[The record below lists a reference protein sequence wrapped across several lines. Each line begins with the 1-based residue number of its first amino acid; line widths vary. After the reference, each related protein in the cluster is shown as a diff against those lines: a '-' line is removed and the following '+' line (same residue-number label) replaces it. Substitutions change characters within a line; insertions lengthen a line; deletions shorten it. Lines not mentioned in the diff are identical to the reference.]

1 MNGMRTPSGHKVYAM
16 AAEYQSAAAL
26 YEAAK
31 MVRDAGF
38 KRWDVFSPF
47 PIHGMD
53 EAMGLKKS
61 WLSGWV
67 LFGGISGLLTAAIVE
82 FGPSSIL
89 YPLTVHGKPRNFM
102 TVPAFFPIM
111 FELTVLLSAFA
122 AFFAWQ
128 IMNGLPR
135 WNHPVFNWERFGR
148 ATNDSFFLAIEA
160 RDPRFTE
167 IEAREVLEKSG
178 GQHITIIHED

>member
-1 MNGMRTPSGHKVYAM
+1 MVKTPYGHKVYAM
-16 AAEYQSAAAL
+16 AAEYRSAAAL

-31 MVRDAGF
+31 RVRDAGF
-38 KRWDVFSPF
+38 RRWDVYSPF

-53 EAMGLKKS
+53 QAMGLGKS

-67 LFGGISGLLTAAIVE
+67 LFGGISGFLTAVLVE

-89 YPLTVHGKPRNFM
+89 YPLDVHGKPTNFF

-111 FELTVLLSAFA
+111 FELTVLFAAFS

-128 IMNGLPR
+128 IMNRLPR
-135 WNHPVFNWERFGR
+135 WNHPMFNWERFSR
-148 ATNDSFFLAIEA
+148 VSNDGFFLAIEA

-167 IEAREVLEKSG
+167 NGVCELLEQTG
-178 GQHITIIHED
+178 GEHITIVHED

>member
-1 MNGMRTPSGHKVYAM
+1 M
-16 AAEYQSAAAL
+16 AAEYASAAAL

-31 MVRDAGF
+31 RVRDAGF
-38 KRWDVFSPF
+38 KRWDVHSPF

-53 EAMGLKKS
+53 EAMGLGKS
-61 WLSGWV
+61 WLSAVV
-67 LFGGISGLLTAAIVE
+67 LAGGISGLLTALILE

-89 YPLTVHGKPRNFM
+89 YPLDVHGKPTNFF

-111 FELTVLLSAFA
+111 FELTVLFSAFA
-122 AFFAWQ
+122 AFFAVL

-135 WNHPVFNWERFGR
+135 WYHPIFNWERFSR
-148 ATNDSFFLAIEA
+148 VTNDGFFLVIEA

-167 IEAREVLEKSG
+167 TGARELLEQTG
-178 GQHITIIHED
+178 GQHVTLIHED

>member
-1 MNGMRTPSGHKVYAM
+1 MRTPSGNEVYAM
-16 AAEYQSAAAL
+16 GAEYSSASAL

-53 EAMGLKKS
+53 EAMGLGKS
-61 WLSGWV
+61 WLSAVV
-67 LFGGISGLLTAAIVE
+67 LSGGITGLLTAVLVE
-82 FGPSSIL
+82 FGPSWGL
-89 YPLTVHGKPRNFM
+89 YPLIVHGKPYDWR

-111 FELTVLLSAFA
+111 FEMTVLFSAFA
-122 AFFAWQ
+122 AFFAVL

-135 WNHPVFNWERFGR
+135 PHHPIFNWERFKR
-148 ATNDSFFLAIEA
+148 ATNDGFFLVIEA

-167 IEAREVLEKSG
+167 LEARELLERSG
-178 GQHITIIHED
+178 GQHITIVHED

>member
-1 MNGMRTPSGHKVYAM
+1 MRTPAGHKVYGM
-16 AAEYQSAAAL
+16 GAEYPSASAL

-38 KRWDVFSPF
+38 KRWDVHSPF

-53 EAMGLKKS
+53 EAMGLGKS
-61 WLSGWV
+61 WLSAVV
-67 LFGGISGLLTAAIVE
+67 LAGGISGLLTAILVE
-82 FGPSSIL
+82 FGPSWGL
-89 YPLTVHGKPRNFM
+89 YPLVVHGKPYDWR

-111 FELTVLLSAFA
+111 FELTILFSAFA
-122 AFFAWQ
+122 AFFAAL

-135 WNHPVFNWERFGR
+135 PNHPLFNWERFGR
-148 ATNDSFFLAIEA
+148 ATNDGFFLVIEA

-167 IEAREVLEKSG
+167 IEARELLERSG
-178 GQHITIIHED
+178 GQHITIVHED